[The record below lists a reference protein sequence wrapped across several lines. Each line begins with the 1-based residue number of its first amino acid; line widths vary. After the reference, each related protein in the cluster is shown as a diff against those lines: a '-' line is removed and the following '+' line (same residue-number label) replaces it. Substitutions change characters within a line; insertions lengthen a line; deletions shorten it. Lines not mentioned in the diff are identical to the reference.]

1 MKVSGVGSG
10 QRTDR
15 SKRTGKSEAGRTEF
29 RDSLSEGV
37 DEAEG
42 ASGADATGSM
52 DGLSSISGV
61 DTLLALQSV
70 GDVTEREARKR
81 MIRRGEDILDQLE
94 ELRHG
99 LLIGSMSADKLE
111 GLAKT
116 VRVSREDCVDPRLGS
131 ILDEIELRAEVE
143 LAKLG
148 RFSPHHAA

>member
-1 MKVSGVGSG
+1 MKVSGLGSS

-15 SKRTGKSEAGRTEF
+15 SKKTGKTEAGRTEF
-29 RDSLSEGV
+29 RDSLTQ
-37 DEAEG
+37 
-42 ASGADATGSM
+42 GADEVESAGSVDGAGAM

-70 GDVTEREARKR
+70 GDVNEREARKR
-81 MIRRGEDILDQLE
+81 MIRRGEEILDQLE

-99 LLIGSMSADKLE
+99 LLIGNMSAEKLE

-116 VRVSREDCVDPRLGS
+116 VRTSREDCVDPRLGS

-143 LAKLG
+143 LAKMG
-148 RFSPHHAA
+148 RFNEDYAA

>member
-1 MKVSGVGSG
+1 MKVSGLGSG

-15 SKRTGKSEAGRTEF
+15 SKRTGKSEAGRSEF
-29 RDSLSEGV
+29 RDSLAQGV
-37 DEAEG
+37 DAADEAGE
-42 ASGADATGSM
+42 SGGSSAV

-70 GDVTEREARKR
+70 GDVNEREARKR

-99 LLIGSMSADKLE
+99 LLIGTMSPEKLE

-116 VRVSREDCVDPRLGS
+116 VRTSREDCVDPRLGA

-148 RFSPHHAA
+148 RFNSEYAA

>member
-1 MKVSGVGSG
+1 MKVSGLGTG
-10 QRTDR
+10 QQTDR
-15 SKRTGKSEAGRTEF
+15 SKRTGKTTAGRSEF
-29 RDSLSEGV
+29 RDSLSDGV
-37 DEAEG
+37 DEAES
-42 ASGADATGSM
+42 SGGTDGTGGMES
-52 DGLSSISGV
+52 LSSISGV

-70 GDVTEREARKR
+70 GDVNEREARKR

-99 LLIGSMSADKLE
+99 LLIGCMSAEKLE

-148 RFSPHHAA
+148 RFNTIYAA